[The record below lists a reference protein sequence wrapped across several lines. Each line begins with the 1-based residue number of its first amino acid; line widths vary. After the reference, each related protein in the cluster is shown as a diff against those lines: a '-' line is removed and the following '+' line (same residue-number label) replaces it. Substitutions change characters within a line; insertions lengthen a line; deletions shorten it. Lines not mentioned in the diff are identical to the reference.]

1 MPCLK
6 DKRVSDSPPSIPT
19 PSTIPVE
26 VEVTSE
32 LSLEPTLEPENKEG
46 LVTPSSSIPD
56 PPSIPET
63 LNPVLE
69 DSDEEEEHPEAQ
81 AQALRDYQLARG
93 KIRRVPKEH
102 PRCAHFLIPMMT
114 HGPQQKIR

>member
-6 DKRVSDSPPSIPT
+6 DKPASDSPPNVPT
-19 PSTIPVE
+19 PGSIPVE

-32 LSLEPTLEPENKEG
+32 PSLEPTQEHETNEE
-46 LVTPSSSIPD
+46 LVTPSSSILD

-81 AQALRDYQLARG
+81 AQALRDYQLARNRV
-93 KIRRVPKEH
+93 RRVPKEH
-102 PRCAHFLIPMMT
+102 PRYAHFLIPMMT